1 MDQVTQHLH
10 MNAGIAE
17 TSYASNSSAQKNS
30 IYKTKAVV
38 EEVILD
44 VLSKFHG
51 SAISTTA
58 KLKSICIADLGCSS
72 GPNALLDTIHNKYRK
87 SDSIMPEILVFLND
101 LPGNDFNTLFKNLE
115 SFQDELRETNGDGF
129 GPCFVTGTPG
139 TFYGRLFP
147 RGSLHFVHSSYSL
160 HCLYKVP
167 QGIEQSNKGNLYIS
181 KSSPP
186 SVVEAYLEQFNTD
199 FMVFLKCRSVEL
211 VDGGRMVLTLSGRRN
226 SDPTSKECCSVWD
239 LLVTAF
245 KDMITKGMV
254 EEEKL
259 DSFNFPIY
267 FPSPEE
273 VQAVIQSEGSF
284 MVDQLHAY
292 NVNWDGSDSREDR
305 SSVTEKYRSSYDTAK
320 CIRAVSE
327 SLLVSHFGEEIIDE
341 LFCRYRENVAS
352 YATKEKTEYTN
363 LVISMTKGGKV
374 VPES

>member
-1 MDQVTQHLH
+1 MDQVTPHLH
-10 MNAGIAE
+10 MNKGIAE
-17 TSYASNSSAQKNS
+17 TSYASNSSSQKNS

-38 EEVILD
+38 EEAILD

-51 SAISTTA
+51 SAISTTE

-72 GPNALLDTIHNKYRK
+72 GPNALLVISHLLDTIHNKYRK

-115 SFQDELRETNGDGF
+115 SFQDESRETKGDGF

-147 RGSLHFVHSSYSL
+147 SCTLHFVHSSYSL
-160 HCLYKVP
+160 HWLSKVP
-167 QGIEQSNKGNLYIS
+167 RGIEQSNKGNLYIS

-199 FMVFLKCRSVEL
+199 FMVFLK
-211 VDGGRMVLTLSGRRN
+211 MVLTLLGRRS
-226 SDPTSKECCSVWD
+226 SDPTSKECCSVWE
-239 LLVTAF
+239 LLVTAL
-245 KDMITKGMV
+245 KDMVTKGMV

-259 DSFNFPIY
+259 DSFNFPNY

-273 VQAVIQSEGSF
+273 LQSVIQSEGSF
-284 MVDQLHAY
+284 MIDQLQTY
-292 NVNWDGSDSREDR
+292 NVNWDGSDSRKDR
-305 SSVTEKYRSSYDTAK
+305 SSMADKFRSSYDTAK

-327 SLLVSHFGEEIIDE
+327 SLLVSHFGQEIMAE
-341 LFCRYRENVAS
+341 LFCRYREKVAS

-363 LVISMTKGGKV
+363 LVISMTKGRKD